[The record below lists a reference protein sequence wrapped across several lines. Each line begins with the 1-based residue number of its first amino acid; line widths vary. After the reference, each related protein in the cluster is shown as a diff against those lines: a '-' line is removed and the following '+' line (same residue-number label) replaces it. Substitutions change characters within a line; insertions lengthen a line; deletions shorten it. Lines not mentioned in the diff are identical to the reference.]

1 MLSSQTITDIKNAS
15 LDLFDN
21 VSHLAVSELTTQDDT
36 QTLSGEEDRFEL
48 DEIIKTTPDQY
59 DWEVTIGLTEANGVN
74 INKIG
79 FMQSSGDNDLMLS
92 DLLPEE
98 IEKTELIE
106 LNIGYKLTLDV
117 TDNTTSLS
125 EES

>member
-1 MLSSQTITDIKNAS
+1 MLSSQTIEDIKNAS

-21 VSHLAVSELTTQDDT
+21 VSHLAVSELDTQDDS
-36 QTLSGEEDRFEL
+36 QTFSGEEDRFEI
-48 DEIIKTTPDQY
+48 DETIKTTPNRY
-59 DWEVTIGLTEANGVN
+59 DWEVVIGLTEANDVT
-74 INKIG
+74 IRKIG

>member
-1 MLSSQTITDIKNAS
+1 MLSNQTITDIKNAS

-21 VSHLAVSELTTQDDT
+21 VSYLAVSELTTQDDT
-36 QTLSGEEDRFEL
+36 QTLTGEEDRFEL
-48 DEIIKTTPDQY
+48 DETIKTTPDQY
-59 DWEVTIGLTEANGVN
+59 DWEVTIGLTEANDVN

-106 LNIGYKLTLDV
+106 LNIGYKLTLGCYR
-117 TDNTTSLS
+117 
-125 EES
+125 

>member
-1 MLSSQTITDIKNAS
+1 MLSSQTIEDIKLAS
-15 LDLFDN
+15 LELFDN
-21 VSHLAVSELTTQDDT
+21 VSHLAVSELETQDDT
-36 QTLSGEEDRFEL
+36 QTFTGEEDRFEL
-48 DEIIKTTPDQY
+48 DETVKTTPDQY

-98 IEKTELIE
+98 IEKTELLE

-117 TDNTTSLS
+117 TDNTTSL

>member
-1 MLSSQTITDIKNAS
+1 MLSSQTIEDIKLAS
-15 LDLFDN
+15 LELFDS

-36 QTLSGEEDRFEL
+36 QTFTGEEDRFEL
-48 DEIIKTTPDQY
+48 DETIKTTPDQY
-59 DWEVTIGLTEANGVN
+59 DWEVTIGLTEAVGANL
-74 INKIG
+74 NKIG
-79 FMQSSGDNDLMLS
+79 FMQSESGNDLMLS

-98 IEKTELIE
+98 IEKTELLE

-117 TDNTTSLS
+117 TDNTTSL

>member
-1 MLSSQTITDIKNAS
+1 MLSSQTISDIKNAS

-21 VSHLAVSELTTQDDT
+21 ASYLAVSELTTQDDT
-36 QTLSGEEDRFEL
+36 QTFTGEEDRFEL
-48 DEIIKTTPDQY
+48 DEIVKTTPDQY
-59 DWEVTIGLTEANGVN
+59 DWETVIGLTEAVGANL
-74 INKIG
+74 NKIG
-79 FMQSSGDNDLMLS
+79 FMQSESGNDLMLS

-98 IEKTELIE
+98 IEKNELLE

-117 TDNTTSLS
+117 TDNTTNIT